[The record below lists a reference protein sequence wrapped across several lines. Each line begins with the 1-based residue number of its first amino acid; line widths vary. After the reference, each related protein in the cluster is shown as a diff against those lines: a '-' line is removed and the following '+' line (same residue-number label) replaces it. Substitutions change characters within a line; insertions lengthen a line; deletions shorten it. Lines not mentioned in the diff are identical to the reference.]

1 MNIAEE
7 IRRLCR
13 EKNAIIMAHYYQR
26 PEIQDIADFVGDS
39 LALAQVA
46 AKTDA
51 DIIVMCGV
59 HFMAETAKIL
69 CPDKKVLIP
78 APEAGCSLADSCKA
92 ADLAA
97 WKVAHPNHM
106 VVSYVN
112 TSAAVKALTDVVV
125 TSSNA
130 LKIVK
135 QLPEDRPILFGP
147 DQNLGGYINRMTGRS
162 MELWNGGCHVHARF
176 SEEALLALKE
186 QYPTAKVLAHP
197 ECKQSILQHAD
208 VIGSTQAL
216 LDYAKQSMA
225 DTKNSLP
232 FREGMGVG
240 SLLAIGEIGLDY
252 HWDTTFKEQQHEAL
266 REQMR
271 WAEQY
276 HLPVMIH
283 SRDATEDTLKIL
295 REFPTVKGVMHCF
308 SGSHEVAQQVVEMGY
323 YLGIGG
329 VLTFKNCKLAEHLVG
344 IPLERLVLET
354 DAPYM
359 APVPHRGK
367 RNESRWMW
375 YVVERL
381 AQVYNCTPEHV
392 NEVTTANAKALFVI
406 NL

>member
-1 MNIAEE
+1 MSITEQ
-7 IRRLCR
+7 IRQLCR

-26 PEIQDIADFVGDS
+26 PEIQDVADFVGDS

-92 ADLAA
+92 TDLAA
-97 WKVAHPNHM
+97 WKAAHPDHM

-135 QLPEDRPILFGP
+135 QLPENQPILFGP
-147 DQNLGGYINRMTGRS
+147 DRNLGGYINRMTGRK
-162 MELWNGGCHVHARF
+162 MDLWNGGCHVHARF

-186 QYPTAKVLAHP
+186 QYPNAKVLAHP

-216 LDYAKQSMA
+216 LDYAKKSSSQSSMA
-225 DTKNSLP
+225 NNQFLVVTESGILHEMQKSCP
-232 FREGMGVG
+232 Q
-240 SLLAIGEIGLDY
+240 A
-252 HWDTTFKEQQHEAL
+252 TF
-266 REQMR
+266 
-271 WAEQY
+271 
-276 HLPVMIH
+276 I
-283 SRDATEDTLKIL
+283 
-295 REFPTVKGVMHCF
+295 
-308 SGSHEVAQQVVEMGY
+308 
-323 YLGIGG
+323 
-329 VLTFKNCKLAEHLVG
+329 
-344 IPLERLVLET
+344 
-354 DAPYM
+354 
-359 APVPHRGK
+359 PVPAEIDNTTPSCATLHHSTQSNC
-367 RNESRWMW
+367 NECEYMRM
-375 YVVERL
+375 
-381 AQVYNCTPEHV
+381 CTLQNLRDCLFYEN
-392 NEVTTANAKALFVI
+392 NEVTVDEDVAKEAIRPIQRMLEMS
-406 NL
+406 